1 MFYKTSVYIAD
12 ILEQQNKFAPEDK
25 EVYRYGIQ
33 QGLNLTL
40 NILTTIIIG
49 VLCGMVYPS
58 LMFLICYMPLRSFCG
73 GYHAKTHL
81 RCYIYSVIMITC
93 ILLVAKY
100 TTFNIV
106 LYEILV
112 LISLIIILLLAPV
125 EDENKKLDNVEK
137 CICRSQNRNCTDL
150 EPSFNGYKT
159 AHLPLLNRTNV
170 YERTFRANV
179 VYTAHPA
186 HSARTFCQ
194 PLPMTAHGHCPAKSE
209 PA

>member
-49 VLCGMVYPS
+49 VLCGMAYPS
-58 LMFLICYMPLRSFCG
+58 ILFLVCYVPLRSFCG
-73 GYHAKTHL
+73 GYHAKTHF

-100 TTFNIV
+100 TAFNIV
-106 LYEILV
+106 LYEVLV

-125 EDENKKLDNVEK
+125 EDENKKLDIVEK
-137 CICRSQNRNCTDL
+137 RLFRKKAYIIAFLEVLLYHLFLFMHFANCYKIISTALFSLSILMIIGSIKNYIQRKRMNAACI
-150 EPSFNGYKT
+150 
-159 AHLPLLNRTNV
+159 
-170 YERTFRANV
+170 
-179 VYTAHPA
+179 
-186 HSARTFCQ
+186 
-194 PLPMTAHGHCPAKSE
+194 
-209 PA
+209 

>member
-49 VLCGMVYPS
+49 VLCGMAYPS
-58 LMFLICYMPLRSFCG
+58 ILFLVCYMPLRSFCG

-81 RCYIYSVIMITC
+81 RCYIYSVIMITS

-100 TTFNIV
+100 ATFNIV
-106 LYEILV
+106 LYEVLV

-125 EDENKKLDNVEK
+125 EDENKKLDSDEK
-137 CICRSQNRNCTDL
+137 RVFRKRAYVIAFLEVLLYHIFLLTHLTYCYIILCVALFSLSILMIIGSIKNYIQRKHMNAACI
-150 EPSFNGYKT
+150 
-159 AHLPLLNRTNV
+159 
-170 YERTFRANV
+170 
-179 VYTAHPA
+179 
-186 HSARTFCQ
+186 
-194 PLPMTAHGHCPAKSE
+194 
-209 PA
+209 

>member
-40 NILTTIIIG
+40 NILTTIVIG
-49 VLCGMVYPS
+49 VLCNMVYS
-58 LMFLICYMPLRSFCG
+58 SILFLVCYMPLRSFCG

-81 RCYIYSVIMITC
+81 RCYIYSVIMITS

-100 TTFNIV
+100 VAFNIV

-112 LISLIIILLLAPV
+112 LISLIIILLLSPV
-125 EDENKKLDNVEK
+125 EDENKKLDSVEIRVFRKRAYIIAFLEVIICHIFLITHLTNSYKILSTVLFSLSILMIMGQVKNYIQRKRMNVTY
-137 CICRSQNRNCTDL
+137 I
-150 EPSFNGYKT
+150 
-159 AHLPLLNRTNV
+159 
-170 YERTFRANV
+170 
-179 VYTAHPA
+179 
-186 HSARTFCQ
+186 
-194 PLPMTAHGHCPAKSE
+194 
-209 PA
+209 

>member
-58 LMFLICYMPLRSFCG
+58 LLFLACYMPLRSFCG

-81 RCYIYSVIMITC
+81 RCYIYSVIMITS

-100 TTFNIV
+100 TAFNIV
-106 LYEILV
+106 LYEVLV

-125 EDENKKLDNVEK
+125 EDENKKLDSVEK
-137 CICRSQNRNCTDL
+137 RVFRKRAYIIASLEVLLYHLFLFMHLTNCCKIISTALFSLSILMIIGSIKNYIQRKRIDATCI
-150 EPSFNGYKT
+150 
-159 AHLPLLNRTNV
+159 
-170 YERTFRANV
+170 
-179 VYTAHPA
+179 
-186 HSARTFCQ
+186 
-194 PLPMTAHGHCPAKSE
+194 
-209 PA
+209 

>member
-33 QGLNLTL
+33 QGLNLAL

-58 LMFLICYMPLRSFCG
+58 ILFLICYMPLRSFCG

-81 RCYIYSVIMITC
+81 RCYIYSVIMITS
-93 ILLVAKY
+93 ILLVTKY
-100 TTFNIV
+100 ATFNIL
-106 LYEILV
+106 LYEVLV

-125 EDENKKLDNVEK
+125 EDKNKKLDYVEK
-137 CICRSQNRNCTDL
+137 RVFRKRAYIIAFL
-150 EPSFNGYKT
+150 EVLLYHIFLLT
-159 AHLPLLNRTNV
+159 HLTYCYIILCVALFSLSILMVIGFIKNYIQRKYMYV
-170 YERTFRANV
+170 KRI
-179 VYTAHPA
+179 
-186 HSARTFCQ
+186 
-194 PLPMTAHGHCPAKSE
+194 
-209 PA
+209 

>member
-1 MFYKTSVYIAD
+1 MFYKTSVYITD

-40 NILTTIIIG
+40 HILTTITIG
-49 VLCGMVYPS
+49 ILSGMVYPS
-58 LMFLICYMPLRSFCG
+58 ILFLACYMPLRSFCG

-100 TTFNIV
+100 TAFNIV
-106 LYEILV
+106 LYETLV
-112 LISLIIILLLAPV
+112 LLSLIIIILLLAPV

-137 CICRSQNRNCTDL
+137 RVFRKRAYIIAFLEVLLYHIFLLTHLTYCYIILCVALFSLSILMIIGSIENYTQRKHMNANCI
-150 EPSFNGYKT
+150 
-159 AHLPLLNRTNV
+159 
-170 YERTFRANV
+170 
-179 VYTAHPA
+179 
-186 HSARTFCQ
+186 
-194 PLPMTAHGHCPAKSE
+194 
-209 PA
+209 

>member
-25 EVYRYGIQ
+25 EVYRYGVQ

-58 LMFLICYMPLRSFCG
+58 ILFLVCYMPLRSFCG

-81 RCYIYSVIMITC
+81 RCYIYSVIMITS
-93 ILLVAKY
+93 ILLVTKY
-100 TTFNIV
+100 TAFNIF
-106 LYEILV
+106 LYEVLV

-125 EDENKKLDNVEK
+125 EDENKKLDSVEK
-137 CICRSQNRNCTDL
+137 RVFRKKAYIITFLEVLLYHIFLLTHLTYCYIILCVALFSLSILMIIGSIKNYIQIKHMNANCI
-150 EPSFNGYKT
+150 
-159 AHLPLLNRTNV
+159 
-170 YERTFRANV
+170 
-179 VYTAHPA
+179 
-186 HSARTFCQ
+186 
-194 PLPMTAHGHCPAKSE
+194 
-209 PA
+209 

>member
-100 TTFNIV
+100 TAFNIV

-137 CICRSQNRNCTDL
+137 RVFRKRAYIIAFLEVLLYHLFWFMHLMNCCKIISTALFSLTILMIIGSIKNYIQRKHMNAACI
-150 EPSFNGYKT
+150 
-159 AHLPLLNRTNV
+159 
-170 YERTFRANV
+170 
-179 VYTAHPA
+179 
-186 HSARTFCQ
+186 
-194 PLPMTAHGHCPAKSE
+194 
-209 PA
+209 

>member
-33 QGLNLTL
+33 QGLSLAL

-49 VLCGMVYPS
+49 VFCGMVYPS
-58 LMFLICYMPLRSFCG
+58 ILFLVCYMPLRSFCG

-81 RCYIYSVIMITC
+81 RCYIYSVIMITS

-100 TTFNIV
+100 ATFNII
-106 LYEILV
+106 LYEVLV

-125 EDENKKLDNVEK
+125 EDENKKLDCVEK
-137 CICRSQNRNCTDL
+137 RVFRKRAHIIAFLEVLLYHFFLITHLTYSYIILCTALFSLSILMVIGSIKNYIRRKRMNATCI
-150 EPSFNGYKT
+150 
-159 AHLPLLNRTNV
+159 
-170 YERTFRANV
+170 
-179 VYTAHPA
+179 
-186 HSARTFCQ
+186 
-194 PLPMTAHGHCPAKSE
+194 
-209 PA
+209 

>member
-49 VLCGMVYPS
+49 VLCGMAYPS
-58 LMFLICYMPLRSFCG
+58 ILFLVCYMPLRSFCG
-73 GYHAKTHL
+73 GYHAKTHF

-93 ILLVAKY
+93 LLLAAKY
-100 TTFNIV
+100 IAFNIV
-106 LYEILV
+106 LYEVLV

-137 CICRSQNRNCTDL
+137 RVFRKRAYIIAFLEVLLYQLFWFMHLMNCCKII
-150 EPSFNGYKT
+150 ST
-159 AHLPLLNRTNV
+159 ALFSLSILMIIGAIKNYIRRKRMNAIRT
-170 YERTFRANV
+170 
-179 VYTAHPA
+179 
-186 HSARTFCQ
+186 
-194 PLPMTAHGHCPAKSE
+194 
-209 PA
+209 

>member
-12 ILEQQNKFAPEDK
+12 ILEQQNKFAHEDK

-33 QGLNLTL
+33 QGMNLAL
-40 NILTTIIIG
+40 NILTTIVIG
-49 VLCGMVYPS
+49 VLCRMLYQS
-58 LMFLICYMPLRSFCG
+58 LLFLVCYMPLRSFCG

-81 RCYIYSVIMITC
+81 RCYIYSVIMITS

-100 TTFNIV
+100 TAFNIV

-137 CICRSQNRNCTDL
+137 RVFRKRAYIIAFLEVLLYHLFWFMHLMNCCKIISTVLFSLSILMIIGAIKNYIRRKHMNAACI
-150 EPSFNGYKT
+150 
-159 AHLPLLNRTNV
+159 
-170 YERTFRANV
+170 
-179 VYTAHPA
+179 
-186 HSARTFCQ
+186 
-194 PLPMTAHGHCPAKSE
+194 
-209 PA
+209 

>member
-25 EVYRYGIQ
+25 EVYRYGVQ

-58 LMFLICYMPLRSFCG
+58 ILFLVCYMPLRSFCG

-81 RCYIYSVIMITC
+81 RCYIYSVVMITS

-100 TTFNIV
+100 TAFNIV
-106 LYEILV
+106 LYEVLV

-125 EDENKKLDNVEK
+125 EDENKKLDSVEK
-137 CICRSQNRNCTDL
+137 RVFRKRAYIISFLEVLLYHIFLLTHLTYCYIILCVALFSLSILMIIGSIKNYTQRKHMNANCI
-150 EPSFNGYKT
+150 
-159 AHLPLLNRTNV
+159 
-170 YERTFRANV
+170 
-179 VYTAHPA
+179 
-186 HSARTFCQ
+186 
-194 PLPMTAHGHCPAKSE
+194 
-209 PA
+209 

>member
-1 MFYKTSVYIAD
+1 MFYETSVYIAD

-33 QGLNLTL
+33 QGLNLAL
-40 NILTTIIIG
+40 NILTTIVIG

-58 LMFLICYMPLRSFCG
+58 ILFLVCYMPLRSFCG

-100 TTFNIV
+100 FAFNIV

-125 EDENKKLDNVEK
+125 EDEKKKLDNVEK
-137 CICRSQNRNCTDL
+137 RVFRKRAYIIAFLEVLLYQLFWFMHLMNCCKMISTALFSLSILMIIGAIKNYIRRKRMNAIRTQNIC
-150 EPSFNGYKT
+150 
-159 AHLPLLNRTNV
+159 
-170 YERTFRANV
+170 
-179 VYTAHPA
+179 
-186 HSARTFCQ
+186 
-194 PLPMTAHGHCPAKSE
+194 
-209 PA
+209 

>member
-58 LMFLICYMPLRSFCG
+58 LLFLVCYMPLRSFCG

-81 RCYIYSVIMITC
+81 RCYIYSVIMITS

-137 CICRSQNRNCTDL
+137 SIFRKRAYIIAFLEVLLYHIFLSIHLTNCCKIISPVLYSLTIL
-150 EPSFNGYKT
+150 MIIGSIKNYIQRK
-159 AHLPLLNRTNV
+159 HMNV
-170 YERTFRANV
+170 KRI
-179 VYTAHPA
+179 
-186 HSARTFCQ
+186 
-194 PLPMTAHGHCPAKSE
+194 
-209 PA
+209 

>member
-100 TTFNIV
+100 TSFNIV

-137 CICRSQNRNCTDL
+137 RVFRKRAYIIAFLEVLLYHLFLFMHLMNCCKIISTALFSLSILMIIGAIKNYIRRKHMNAACI
-150 EPSFNGYKT
+150 
-159 AHLPLLNRTNV
+159 
-170 YERTFRANV
+170 
-179 VYTAHPA
+179 
-186 HSARTFCQ
+186 
-194 PLPMTAHGHCPAKSE
+194 
-209 PA
+209 